1 MRQRQDF
8 YTLCPS
14 CETRIPVTL
23 AARLQ
28 AARSGSSCH
37 CPSCEN
43 EWVCIQ
49 EWIYRDIPAPAI
61 PSPMPHAAQY
71 PPASAPVPQPNY
83 ASPIEPHPAHTQGPA
98 QMPRPH
104 LLPTYQP
111 PQRVE
116 HAAPRADQLPSAVQ
130 MQPESAQEPPLPQQA
145 PAPHAWSFERQ
156 PQVMQDAQR
165 RDQLGR

>member
-23 AARLQ
+23 ASRLQ
-28 AARSGSSCH
+28 AARSGSSCR
-37 CPSCEN
+37 CPSCSN
-43 EWVCIQ
+43 EWICIQ
-49 EWIYRDIPAPAI
+49 EWIYRDSPAQSLPQQVPVPNQYAPAPVV
-61 PSPMPHAAQY
+61 Q
-71 PPASAPVPQPNY
+71 PVY
-83 ASPIEPHPAHTQGPA
+83 AVPIDPHPAHTQGPA

-104 LLPTYQP
+104 MLPTYQP

-116 HAAPRADQLPSAVQ
+116 QTPAAAQQ
-130 MQPESAQEPPLPQQA
+130 QPEHASNSQIPQQA

-156 PQVMQDAQR
+156 PQATSDVQPSQR
-165 RDQLGR
+165 RDQLDR